1 MLTLNLVIVLGIV
14 GFLIGVSKTAFGG
27 LGLVSVAILAN
38 FTIAGQNESTNP
50 IQNATLPFGG
60 QSPPRDNPPTHMIG
74 IPD

>member
-38 FTIAGQNESTNP
+38 F
-50 IQNATLPFGG
+50 
-60 QSPPRDNPPTHMIG
+60 
-74 IPD
+74 IPARE